1 MANYEAQGKPLPE
14 GFLTWEQRRKGM
26 QNVCFQCHTRDYV
39 KNFYTQYDNMVHLYK
54 DKFGKPDLALMK
66 ALKSEGLITSIPFDE
81 KIEWTY
87 FFLWHHEGRR
97 ARMGASMMGPDYT
110 QWHGNFEVADRF
122 YMELVPEIEELIAEG
137 KKHGKT
143 AQANKVQALLDEILN
158 SEMHKWF
165 LGKSDPAEVAK
176 RKAASAEFR
185 KRYSD

>member
-1 MANYEAQGKPLPE
+1 
-14 GFLTWEQRRKGM
+14 
-26 QNVCFQCHTRDYV
+26 
-39 KNFYTQYDNMVHLYK
+39 
-54 DKFGKPDLALMK
+54 
-66 ALKSEGLITSIPFDE
+66 
-81 KIEWTY
+81 
-87 FFLWHHEGRR
+87 
-97 ARMGASMMGPDYT
+97 MGASMMGPDYT

>member
-1 MANYEAQGKPLPE
+1 
-14 GFLTWEQRRKGM
+14 
-26 QNVCFQCHTRDYV
+26 
-39 KNFYTQYDNMVHLYK
+39 
-54 DKFGKPDLALMK
+54 MK
-66 ALKSEGLITSIPFDE
+66 ALGSEKLITPIPFDE

-122 YMELVPEIEELIAEG
+122 YMELVPEIEEIIDEA

-143 AQANKVQALLDEILN
+143 AQANKVQALLDDILN

-165 LGKSDPAEVAK
+165 LGKSDADEIAK

-185 KRYSD
+185 KRYSE